1 MDLDLSEIVPSYE
14 NDEERQKRH
23 YERPPQRFVID
34 QFNIGDQLR
43 FVRAKTATQSESGI
57 IVDIGNNFL
66 SLLML
71 GNYEPD
77 TIHRY
82 DFPGGFH
89 YLDLV
94 KPSRK
99 LDLGGT
105 RNLVWMHVSFHFSD
119 GRHHLGLVTSRR
131 LCFL

>member
-43 FVRAKTATQSESGI
+43 FVTAKTATKSESGV
-57 IVDIGNNFL
+57 IVEIEDNFL

-71 GNYEPD
+71 GSYEPD
-77 TIHRY
+77 TIRKY
-82 DFPGGFH
+82 DFPGCFH
-89 YLDLV
+89 YLERV
-94 KPSRK
+94 KQS
-99 LDLGGT
+99 G
-105 RNLVWMHVSFHFSD
+105 N
-119 GRHHLGLVTSRR
+119 
-131 LCFL
+131 